1 MQLKQLHSF
10 SWDSHHTLA
19 CQRDLCELC
28 VSSQGYYKVC
38 TQGVKLNKTHHFI
51 LHQGHSSGQTG
62 VHVVEHTV
70 ASTLTPLPVLWKELF
85 CPSLPLYHQGRW
97 PHRARGRQALVFL
110 WRRIWLCR
118 LPESISGPPGVHG
131 HCLMQNWGPL
141 HRCQSPENMAG
152 TCHPL
157 KSLAYY
163 IKVKKQFLVVYVF
176 AYKWKYTC
184 MHTPFPP
191 LPSWSLPGI
200 KGQKFRKNWTFFLQ
214 ETSLFSK
221 LQKSKYC
228 N

>member
-1 MQLKQLHSF
+1 MNFAFHHRDITRCVHKGQNLQNSSFHS
-10 SWDSHHTLA
+10 
-19 CQRDLCELC
+19 
-28 VSSQGYYKVC
+28 SSR
-38 TQGVKLNKTHHFI
+38 TF
-51 LHQGHSSGQTG
+51 SGQTG
-62 VHVVEHTV
+62 VRVVEHTV
-70 ASTLTPLPVLWKELF
+70 ASTWTPLPVLWKELF

-110 WRRIWLCR
+110 WRQIWLCR

-131 HCLMQNWGPL
+131 HCLMQSWGHL
-141 HRCQSPENMAG
+141 HRHHSPENMAG

-163 IKVKKQFLVVYVF
+163 IKVKKTIPSCICF

-191 LPSWSLPGI
+191 LPSWSLPEI

-221 LQKSKYC
+221 LQKSKYWIRIHC
-228 N
+228 SWITQPADKNPNVI